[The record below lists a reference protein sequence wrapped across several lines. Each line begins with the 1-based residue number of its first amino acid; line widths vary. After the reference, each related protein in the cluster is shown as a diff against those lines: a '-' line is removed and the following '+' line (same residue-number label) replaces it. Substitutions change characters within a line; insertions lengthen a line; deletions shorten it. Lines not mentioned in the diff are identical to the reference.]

1 MASRLGT
8 PNNQGFLFTIVVME
22 VQTAWGALKTK
33 LECLKSW
40 SKEERAEMG
49 LKRVS
54 TYWFTNNRMPRDKDS

>member
-22 VQTAWGALKTK
+22 ARMAWGALKRETK
-33 LECLKSW
+33 LECLKSL
-40 SKEERAEMG
+40 SKEERAELGG

-54 TYWFTNNRMPRDKDS
+54 TY